1 MKKILQLLKSENLRL
16 RLASSGLLLPVV
28 LVMTWIG
35 GVPAVLT
42 ATFVA
47 LRMFYEWTVMAR
59 GEHNTFLYWVP
70 QLLIATAAFFLV
82 MQVNEFAALFWICLA
97 CVIIFA
103 HFLFRNPDSWQAI
116 GLLYT
121 LTFLTS
127 LLLLRQSPE
136 FGFEATLFLFITVWS
151 TDIAAYF
158 SGTLIGGRRL
168 WPSVSPKK
176 TWAGF
181 FGGLA
186 AAGIAGIIFAAAY
199 HIPQAPILV
208 LVALFLSFAA
218 QGGDL
223 FESWV
228 KRKFDVKDSGS
239 LIPGHGGL
247 LDRLD
252 SLVAASF
259 AAYALGALRNGLGAP
274 AGGLLLW

>member
-1 MKKILQLLKSENLRL
+1 MNKVQQLLKSENLRL
-16 RLASSGLLLPVV
+16 RLISAGLLLPVA
-28 LVMTWIG
+28 LVIIWAG
-35 GVPAVLT
+35 GIAAVLT
-42 ATFVA
+42 VTFVT
-47 LRMFYEWTVMAR
+47 LVMFYEWTTMAK
-59 GEHNTFLYWVP
+59 GERNTFLYWVP
-70 QLLIATAAFFLV
+70 QLLIATVAFFLV
-82 MQVNEFAALFWICLA
+82 LEVNEFAALFWICLA

-121 LTFLTS
+121 LTFLCS

-136 FGFEATLFLFITVWS
+136 FGYEATLFLFIIVWS
-151 TDIAAYF
+151 TDTSAYLA
-158 SGTLIGGRRL
+158 GTSIGGRRL
-168 WPSVSPKK
+168 WPSISPKK

-181 FGGLA
+181 FAGLITA
-186 AAGIAGIIFAAAY
+186 CVVAIIFAASY
-199 HIPQAPILV
+199 HMPQWPALI
-208 LVALFLSFAA
+208 LVALFLSLAA

-228 KRKFDVKDSGS
+228 KRKFEIKDSGS

-252 SLVAASF
+252 SLVAASL